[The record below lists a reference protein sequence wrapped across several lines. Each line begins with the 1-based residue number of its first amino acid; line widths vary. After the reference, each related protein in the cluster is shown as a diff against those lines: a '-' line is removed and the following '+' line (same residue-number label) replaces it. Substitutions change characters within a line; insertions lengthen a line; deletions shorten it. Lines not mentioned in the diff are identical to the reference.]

1 MKKLLVLFALA
12 AMVLG
17 AAGLA
22 NALDVKA
29 RGEFRANWNYW
40 SNTDFLSNK
49 GARDQTKHNEL
60 VQRARIYMDFRA
72 NENVNFQL
80 GLEIGDT
87 FWGDQ
92 ASGGDISADQKVI
105 EVKRAFMEFKWPTY
119 KSLVSTVGIQGAV
132 FPNSGYFGSAIMDD
146 DIAGIT
152 VANKW
157 NDMASTVVGFYRA
170 FENRGSGLGS
180 HNNRVEEDQSQL
192 DVTLLAL
199 PLTFDGFKTTP
210 FFSMAF
216 LGKNINETGTTGST
230 GLTAQDGTASAMEG
244 QATPWWAGAGFEVTA
259 LDPFAIYADFNYGAV
274 DQKEQKGDRKGWLA
288 DLGIDYKGL
297 SWFTPG
303 VYGWYSTG
311 MDDDINN
318 GDERMPIISDGWTA
332 GTTIFGGARMLN
344 NDLGN
349 VGARQV
355 TGTWGVGMKLA
366 KISFVQDLTHD
377 LYFYYTAGTNDADAV
392 KKGSSLPWGS
402 LTDKDHIVG
411 LDFNNTYKIMEELSF
426 MVDLGIGW
434 ADFDKDTWRAST
446 TTTPA
451 GRNVDEQAT
460 LYRTSVGLLY
470 RF

>member
-29 RGEFRANWNYW
+29 KGAFEANYNYW
-40 SNTDFLSNK
+40 STTDFISSK
-49 GARDQTKHNEL
+49 GGNQIKHNEL

-92 ASGGDISADQKVI
+92 ATGGDISADQKVI
-105 EVKRAFMEFKWPTY
+105 EVKRAYMEFKWPTY
-119 KSLVSTVGIQGAV
+119 KSLITTVGIQGAV
-132 FPNSGYFGSAIMDD
+132 FPNSGFFGSAIMDD

-180 HNNRVEEDQSQL
+180 HNNRVAEDQSQL
-192 DVTLLAL
+192 DVTLLAV
-199 PLTFDGFKTTP
+199 PLTFDGFKATP
-210 FFSMAF
+210 FFSLAF
-216 LGKNINETGTTGST
+216 LGKNINDTGTSGNT
-230 GLTAQDGTASAMEG
+230 GLTAVDGAASAMEG
-244 QATPWWAGAGFEVTA
+244 QANPWWGGAGFEVTA
-259 LDPFAIYADFNYGAV
+259 LDPFNIYADFNYGAV
-274 DQKEQKGDRKGWLA
+274 DQKEKKADRKGWMA
-288 DLGIDYKGL
+288 DLAVTYTGL

-303 VYGWYSTG
+303 VYGWYSSG
-311 MDDDINN
+311 MDDDLNN
-318 GDERMPIISDGWTA
+318 GDERMPIISEGWTA
-332 GTTIFGGARMLN
+332 GTTIFGGGRMLN
-344 NDLGN
+344 NDLDKD
-349 VGARQV
+349 AS
-355 TGTWGVGMKLA
+355 GTWGVGMQLA
-366 KISFVQDLTHD
+366 GISFIEDLTHD
-377 LYFYYTAGTNDADAV
+377 LYVYYAAGTNDADAV
-392 KKGSSLPWGS
+392 KKGSALAFGNF
-402 LTDKDHIVG
+402 TDKDHVIG

-434 ADFDKDTWRAST
+434 ADFDKDTWRTKAAASGLNIDDQT
-446 TTTPA
+446 TM
-451 GRNVDEQAT
+451 
-460 LYRTSVGLLY
+460 YRTSVGLMY
-470 RF
+470 KF